1 MKLKSK
7 FVVLIISAVVLL
19 VLYTLLSSGVSGNKT
34 VTAHKKNKHSPET
47 PVNPHLI
54 ALANEFD
61 SAFQLLMQKH
71 NQPGASVAIVY
82 DSTIILLQGYGLKE
96 VGTADS
102 VNIYT
107 VYRLA
112 SVSKPF
118 ASFLTGILVEDK
130 ILNWNQTVLQ
140 HWPGFRLKSS
150 NYTKSV
156 TLRHVLSHSTGLPYH
171 TYTNMIEEALP
182 FDTLISYLRDIK
194 LVSEPGTLYSYQNV
208 GYSLIGKVVS
218 EATDKSYET
227 QLKEQVFEPLG
238 MNNASTDYQSF
249 VSNSN
254 IAQPHILNSGKM
266 RPTQIR
272 NTYYNVSPAGGV
284 NASIQDMAQWL
295 KALLGN
301 REDVIKKSTI
311 DSLFTPQ
318 VLANSRNRNFNQW
331 QRVQKAYYGLGWRI
345 INFSRDTMVYHG
357 GYVTGYRSEVALLPS
372 EKIAIC
378 VLTNAPGVVADTSLP
393 LFFQIFD
400 KHRAAI
406 NQWKPA
412 NSVTNPSITE

>member
-1 MKLKSK
+1 
-7 FVVLIISAVVLL
+7 
-19 VLYTLLSSGVSGNKT
+19 
-34 VTAHKKNKHSPET
+34 
-47 PVNPHLI
+47 
-54 ALANEFD
+54 
-61 SAFQLLMQKH
+61 
-71 NQPGASVAIVY
+71 
-82 DSTIILLQGYGLKE
+82 
-96 VGTADS
+96 
-102 VNIYT
+102 
-107 VYRLA
+107 
-112 SVSKPF
+112 
-118 ASFLTGILVEDK
+118 
-130 ILNWNQTVLQ
+130 VLQ

-150 NYTKSV
+150 DYTKAV

-227 QLKEQVFEPLG
+227 LLKEQVFEPLG

-254 IAQPHILNSGKM
+254 IAQPHILNSGKL

-301 REDVIKKSTI
+301 REDIIKKSTI